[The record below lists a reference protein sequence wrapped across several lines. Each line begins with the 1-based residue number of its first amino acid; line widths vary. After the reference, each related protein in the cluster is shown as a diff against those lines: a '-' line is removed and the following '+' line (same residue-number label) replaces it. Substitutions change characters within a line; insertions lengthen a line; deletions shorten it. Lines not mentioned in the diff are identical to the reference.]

1 LLIKVLQVEYLGV
14 SRASS
19 DDRIIM
25 PSSKGKPTDPQL
37 REEAKEDVK
46 QSGEGGAPGQRTAN
60 KSGRM
65 AQEYEKRGGDY
76 ENERASKN
84 KPMKGPPQRKEKEV
98 DTGDDTEEEGNED
111 DEAQESPPGKRAR
124 SDGDGPS
131 RKSRKA
137 NDGTAIEE
145 EDGSGSGSGQ
155 DEEGDDNE
163 GESEQGES
171 GEEDISSGEGGEEDD
186 EEGSEEEGASD

>member
-1 LLIKVLQVEYLGV
+1 
-14 SRASS
+14 
-19 DDRIIM
+19 M

-46 QSGEGGAPGQRTAN
+46 QSGEGGAPGQWTAN

-84 KPMKGPPQRKEKEV
+84 KPMKGPPQRKEKDV
-98 DTGDDTEEEGNED
+98 DTGDDTEDEGNED

-145 EDGSGSGSGQ
+145 EDGSGQ

-186 EEGSEEEGASD
+186 EEEYEEEGASD

>member
-1 LLIKVLQVEYLGV
+1 
-14 SRASS
+14 
-19 DDRIIM
+19 M

-46 QSGEGGAPGQRTAN
+46 QSGEGGAPGQWTAN

-145 EDGSGSGSGQ
+145 EDGSGSGQ

-186 EEGSEEEGASD
+186 EEEYEEEGASD